1 MKKLGIFVLAAVMVL
16 GLAIGAQATTI
27 GTPWAPD
34 TGNASE
40 LNLYTIING
49 WTGLSLTNAQLE
61 GASLLTVLPSGAY
74 TLINYATFSAYSQ
87 TLAVPS
93 GNLEVTPPDFVNLA
107 VNVPFSEGAAFGF
120 TDIANAGAI
129 TLKTDGTGDA
139 DRLQGLIIP
148 LAQFGA
154 AGYIVAFEDGN
165 GGPKIGDVFVGDQ
178 DYNDMVGYVVP
189 VPPSALLMG
198 SGLLGLG
205 LVGWRRRLFG
215 QA

>member
-1 MKKLGIFVLAAVMVL
+1 MKKLGIFALAVVMVL
-16 GLAIGAQATTI
+16 GLTIGAQATTI

-40 LNLYTIING
+40 FNLYTIING
-49 WTGLSLTNAQLE
+49 WTGLGLTNAQLM
-61 GASLLTVLPSGAY
+61 GASLLTTLPADSY
-74 TLINYATFSAYSQ
+74 KLIDYATYSAYSQ

-93 GNLEVTPPDFVNLA
+93 GTLEFTPPTFTNLA
-107 VNVPFSEGAAFGF
+107 VNVPFTEGAAFGF
-120 TDIANAGAI
+120 SDIANAGAI

-154 AGYIVAFEDGN
+154 MGYIVAFEDGN
-165 GGPKIGDVFVGDQ
+165 GGPKIGSVFVGDQ
-178 DYNDMVGYVVP
+178 DYNDMVAYVVP

-205 LVGWRRRLFG
+205 LVGWRRRFFG
-215 QA
+215 